1 MTALDTGIVIAIVL
15 FLILIIW
22 SRIMG
27 QRMLDTLNEI
37 LVFVREVKK
46 PVE

>member
-1 MTALDTGIVIAIVL
+1 MNTQTLVSAGIII

-27 QRMLDTLNEI
+27 QKVLDTVLEI
-37 LVFVREVKK
+37 KEIVTNLGK
-46 PVE
+46 